1 MKTLVIVESPTK
13 ARTITKFLSKDFVVE
28 SSFGHVRDLPARE
41 MGVNT
46 DDGSFEPKYVVERKK
61 SPTVKK
67 LKELAKKSDEIIF
80 ATDEDREG
88 EAISWHLA
96 QLLGI
101 EPRDAKRIAFHEI
114 TKHAIDEAL
123 KNPRAIDQKLV
134 DAQQARRI
142 LDRLVGYELSPL
154 LWKKV
159 AKGLSAGRVQSVAVR
174 LVVEREREIR
184 AFIPQEYWSVEGLF
198 MEHETRNMEQT
209 ITANLFAIGEKKL
222 DKLNLKTKEQ
232 IDNILADLKNAEYKI
247 SDIKKSEHKRTPPP
261 PFTTSTLQQAA
272 NQKLGYSA
280 KQTMRL
286 AQQLYEGVEL
296 GAGGPVGLITY
307 MRTDAV
313 NLSEKFLNEA
323 RDLIRKNFGDKY
335 ALPKPRFYQNK
346 SKGAQEA
353 HEAIRPTDAS
363 RTPESIAPHLDQ
375 QQLKLYT
382 LIWKRAIATQMAEAR
397 LNKTSVDITE
407 GKYTFR
413 ANGQTMMFGGW
424 LKLYPESLK
433 EEILPELTVNEAM
446 DCKELKPEQ
455 HFTEPPAR
463 YSDATLVKIME
474 EYGIGRPSTYAPT
487 IATIEDRGYVE
498 RDENK
503 KLKPSD
509 IAFVVNDLL
518 VENFKNIVDYQFTAE
533 MEEALDKIAE
543 GKVEWLPMIKNFYGP
558 FHESIVEK
566 SAELKKSATVGM
578 RELGHDP
585 QTNLP
590 IFVRLGRF
598 GPFAQLGEGG
608 GDDKPRF
615 APFRPGQ
622 TLETI
627 TLTGAAKLF
636 TLPRDLGLNETGEN
650 IIVSTGRY
658 GPYVKCGGKFYSL
671 KNIDPYE
678 ITLEQALAVI
688 KEKNEAEANKI
699 IKTFPDS
706 DIQVVHGRYGPYI
719 TDGKKN
725 GRVPKDAESADLELA
740 QCEEILVKAKEKRP
754 RRQRGGRRSPPTKG
768 ETEGVFAKNAKEI
781 I

>member
-1 MKTLVIVESPTK
+1 
-13 ARTITKFLSKDFVVE
+13 VE
-28 SSFGHVRDLPARE
+28 SSFGHVRDLPASE

-46 DDGSFEPKYVVERKK
+46 EDGSFEPKYIVARKK
-61 SPTVKK
+61 APTVKK

-96 QLLGI
+96 KLLGV
-101 EPRDAKRIAFHEI
+101 EPQDAKRIAFHEI

-174 LVVEREREIR
+174 LIVEREREIK
-184 AFIPQEYWSVEGLF
+184 AFVPQEYWSVIGLF
-198 MEHETRNMEQT
+198 APTSYVLSPISAELHSIN
-209 ITANLFAIGEKKL
+209 GKKL
-222 DKLNLKTKEQ
+222 DKLDLKTKEQ

-247 SDIKKSEHKRTPPP
+247 SDIKKSEQKRTPPP
-261 PFTTSTLQQAA
+261 PFTTSTLQQAS

-296 GAGGPVGLITY
+296 GSDGSVGLITY

-313 NLSEKFLNEA
+313 NLSEKFLTEA
-323 RDLIRKNFGDKY
+323 RALIRKDFGDKY
-335 ALPKPRFYQNK
+335 SLPKPRFYQNK

-353 HEAIRPTDAS
+353 HEAIRPADAS
-363 RTPESIAPHLDQ
+363 RTPESVASHLDP

-382 LIWKRAIATQMAEAR
+382 LIWKRAVATQMSEAK
-397 LNKTSVDITE
+397 LDKTTVDIVNLKSE
-407 GKYTFR
+407 VRSPKSAYTFR
-413 ANGQTMMFGGW
+413 ANGQTVAFDGW
-424 LKLYPESLK
+424 LKLYPESVK
-433 EEILPELTVNEAM
+433 EEMLPELTINEPM

-518 VENFKNIVDYQFTAE
+518 VEHFKNIVDYQFTAE
-533 MEEALDKIAE
+533 MEETLDKIAE
-543 GKVEWLPMIKNFYGP
+543 GAVEWRPMIKNFYGP
-558 FHESIVEK
+558 FHESIVAK
-566 SAELKKSATVGM
+566 SSELQKSATVGM
-578 RELGHDP
+578 HELGHDP
-585 QTNLP
+585 TTNLP

-598 GPFAQLGEGG
+598 GPYAQLGEGG

-622 TLETI
+622 TLDTI
-627 TLTGAAKLF
+627 TLEDAVKLF
-636 TLPRDLGLNETGEN
+636 TLPRDLGLSETGEK
-650 IIVSTGRY
+650 ITVSTGRY
-658 GPYVKCGGKFYSL
+658 GPYVKCGEKFYSL
-671 KNIDPYE
+671 KNIDPFE
-678 ITLEQALAVI
+678 ITLEQALVVI

-706 DIQVVHGRYGPYI
+706 EIQILHGRYGPYI

-725 GRVPKDAESADLELA
+725 GRIPKDTEPSSLELS
-740 QCEEILVKAKEKRP
+740 QCQEILANAKEKRP
-754 RRQRGGRRSPPTKG
+754 RRGKTK
-768 ETEGVFAKNAKEI
+768 K
-781 I
+781 

>member
-13 ARTITKFLSKDFVVE
+13 AKTITKFLNKDFVVE
-28 SSFGHVRDLPARE
+28 SSFGHVRDLPASE

-46 DDGSFEPKYVVERKK
+46 EDGSFEPKYIVARKK
-61 SPTVKK
+61 APTVKK

-96 QLLGI
+96 KLLGV
-101 EPRDAKRIAFHEI
+101 EPQDAKRIAFHEI

-174 LVVEREREIR
+174 LIVEREREIK
-184 AFIPQEYWSVEGLF
+184 AFVPQEYWSVIGLF
-198 MEHETRNMEQT
+198 APTSYVLSPISAELHSIN
-209 ITANLFAIGEKKL
+209 GKKL
-222 DKLNLKTKEQ
+222 DKLDLKTKEQ

-247 SDIKKSEHKRTPPP
+247 SDIKKSEQKRTPPP
-261 PFTTSTLQQAA
+261 PFTTSTLQQAS

-296 GAGGPVGLITY
+296 GSDGSVGLITY

-313 NLSEKFLNEA
+313 NLSEKFLTEA
-323 RDLIRKNFGDKY
+323 RALIRKDFGDKY
-335 ALPKPRFYQNK
+335 SLPKPRFYQNK

-353 HEAIRPTDAS
+353 HEAIRPADAS
-363 RTPESIAPHLDQ
+363 RTPESVAPHLDQ

-382 LIWKRAIATQMAEAR
+382 LIWKRAVATQMSEAK
-397 LNKTSVDITE
+397 LDKTTVDIVNLKSE
-407 GKYTFR
+407 VRSPKSAYTFR
-413 ANGQTMMFGGW
+413 ANGQTVAFDGW
-424 LKLYPESLK
+424 LKLYPESVK
-433 EEILPELTVNEAM
+433 EEMLPELTINEPM

-518 VENFKNIVDYQFTAE
+518 VEHFKNIVDYQFTAE
-533 MEEALDKIAE
+533 MEETLDKIAE
-543 GKVEWLPMIKNFYGP
+543 GAVEWRPMIKNFYGP
-558 FHESIVEK
+558 FHESIVAK
-566 SAELKKSATVGM
+566 SSELQKSATVGM
-578 RELGHDP
+578 HELGHDP
-585 QTNLP
+585 TTNLP

-598 GPFAQLGEGG
+598 GPYAQLGEGG

-622 TLETI
+622 TLDTI
-627 TLTGAAKLF
+627 TLEDAVKLF
-636 TLPRDLGLNETGEN
+636 TLPRDLGLNEAGEK
-650 IIVSTGRY
+650 ITVSTGRY
-658 GPYVKCGGKFYSL
+658 GPYVKCGEKFYSL
-671 KNIDPYE
+671 KNIDPFE

-706 DIQVVHGRYGPYI
+706 DIQILHGRYGPYI

-725 GRVPKDAESADLELA
+725 GRIPKDTEPSSLELS
-740 QCEEILVKAKEKRP
+740 QCQEIIANAKEKRP
-754 RRQRGGRRSPPTKG
+754 RKRKTK
-768 ETEGVFAKNAKEI
+768 
-781 I
+781 

>member
-1 MKTLVIVESPTK
+1 M
-13 ARTITKFLSKDFVVE
+13 E
-28 SSFGHVRDLPARE
+28 SSFGHVRDLPASE

-46 DDGSFEPKYVVERKK
+46 EDGSFEPKYIVARKK
-61 SPTVKK
+61 APTVKK

-96 QLLGI
+96 KLLGV
-101 EPRDAKRIAFHEI
+101 EPQDAKRIAFHEI

-174 LVVEREREIR
+174 LIVEREREIK
-184 AFIPQEYWSVEGLF
+184 AFVPQEYWSVIGLF
-198 MEHETRNMEQT
+198 APTSYVLSPISAELHSIN
-209 ITANLFAIGEKKL
+209 GKKL
-222 DKLNLKTKEQ
+222 DKLDLKTKEQ

-247 SDIKKSEHKRTPPP
+247 SDIKKSEQKRTPPP
-261 PFTTSTLQQAA
+261 PFTTSTLQQAS

-296 GAGGPVGLITY
+296 GSDGSVGLITY

-313 NLSEKFLNEA
+313 NLSEKFLTEA
-323 RDLIRKNFGDKY
+323 RALIRKDFGDKY
-335 ALPKPRFYQNK
+335 SLPKPRFYQNK

-353 HEAIRPTDAS
+353 HEAIRPADAS
-363 RTPESIAPHLDQ
+363 RTPESVASHLDP

-382 LIWKRAIATQMAEAR
+382 LIWKRAVATQMSEAK
-397 LNKTSVDITE
+397 LDKTTVDIVNLKSE
-407 GKYTFR
+407 VRSPKSAYTFR
-413 ANGQTMMFGGW
+413 ANGQTVAFDGW
-424 LKLYPESLK
+424 LKLYPESVK
-433 EEILPELTVNEAM
+433 EEMLPELTINEPM

-518 VENFKNIVDYQFTAE
+518 VEHFKNIVDYQFTAE
-533 MEEALDKIAE
+533 MEETLDKIAE
-543 GKVEWLPMIKNFYGP
+543 GAVEWRPMIKNFYGP
-558 FHESIVEK
+558 FHESIVAK
-566 SAELKKSATVGM
+566 SSELQKSATVGM
-578 RELGHDP
+578 HELGHDP
-585 QTNLP
+585 TTNLP

-598 GPFAQLGEGG
+598 GPYAQLGEGG

-622 TLETI
+622 TLDTI
-627 TLTGAAKLF
+627 TLEDAVKLF
-636 TLPRDLGLNETGEN
+636 TLPRDLGLSETGEK
-650 IIVSTGRY
+650 ITVSTGRY
-658 GPYVKCGGKFYSL
+658 GPYVKCGEKFYSL
-671 KNIDPYE
+671 KNIDPFE
-678 ITLEQALAVI
+678 ITLEQALVVI

-706 DIQVVHGRYGPYI
+706 EIQILHGRYGPYI

-725 GRVPKDAESADLELA
+725 GRIPKDTEPSSLELS
-740 QCEEILVKAKEKRP
+740 QCQEILANAKEKRP
-754 RRQRGGRRSPPTKG
+754 RRGKTK
-768 ETEGVFAKNAKEI
+768 K
-781 I
+781 

>member
-1 MKTLVIVESPTK
+1 MMKTLVIVESPTK
-13 ARTITKFLSKDFVVE
+13 AKTITKFLNKDFVVE
-28 SSFGHVRDLPARE
+28 SSFGHVRDLPASE

-46 DDGSFEPKYVVERKK
+46 EDGSFEPKYIVARKK
-61 SPTVKK
+61 APTVKK

-96 QLLGI
+96 KLLGV
-101 EPRDAKRIAFHEI
+101 EPQDAKRIAFHEI

-174 LVVEREREIR
+174 LIVEREREIK
-184 AFIPQEYWSVEGLF
+184 AFVPQEYWSVIGLF
-198 MEHETRNMEQT
+198 APTSYVLSPISAELHSIN
-209 ITANLFAIGEKKL
+209 GKKL
-222 DKLNLKTKEQ
+222 DKLDLKTKEQ

-247 SDIKKSEHKRTPPP
+247 SDIKKSEQKRTPPP
-261 PFTTSTLQQAA
+261 PFTTSTLQQAS

-296 GAGGPVGLITY
+296 GSDGSVGLITY

-313 NLSEKFLNEA
+313 NLSEKFLTEA
-323 RDLIRKNFGDKY
+323 RALIRKDFGDKY
-335 ALPKPRFYQNK
+335 SLPKPRFYQNK

-353 HEAIRPTDAS
+353 HEAIRPADAS
-363 RTPESIAPHLDQ
+363 RTPESVASHLDP

-382 LIWKRAIATQMAEAR
+382 LIWKRAVATQMSEAK
-397 LNKTSVDITE
+397 LDKTTVDIVNLKSE
-407 GKYTFR
+407 VRSPKSAYTFR
-413 ANGQTMMFGGW
+413 ANGQTVAFDGW
-424 LKLYPESLK
+424 LKLYPESVK
-433 EEILPELTVNEAM
+433 EEMLPELTINEPM

-518 VENFKNIVDYQFTAE
+518 VEHFKNIVDYQFTAE
-533 MEEALDKIAE
+533 MEETLDKIAE
-543 GKVEWLPMIKNFYGP
+543 GAVEWRPMIKNFYGP
-558 FHESIVEK
+558 FHESIVAK
-566 SAELKKSATVGM
+566 SSELQKSATVGM
-578 RELGHDP
+578 HELGHDP
-585 QTNLP
+585 TTNLP

-598 GPFAQLGEGG
+598 GPYAQLGEGG

-622 TLETI
+622 TLDTI
-627 TLTGAAKLF
+627 TLEDAVKLF
-636 TLPRDLGLNETGEN
+636 TLPRDLGLSETGEK
-650 IIVSTGRY
+650 ITVSTGRY
-658 GPYVKCGGKFYSL
+658 GPYVKCGEKFYSL
-671 KNIDPYE
+671 KNIDPFE
-678 ITLEQALAVI
+678 ITLEQALVVI

-706 DIQVVHGRYGPYI
+706 EIQILHGRYGPYI

-725 GRVPKDAESADLELA
+725 GRIPKDTEPSSLELS
-740 QCEEILVKAKEKRP
+740 QCQEILANAKEKRP
-754 RRQRGGRRSPPTKG
+754 RRGKTK
-768 ETEGVFAKNAKEI
+768 K
-781 I
+781 

>member
-1 MKTLVIVESPTK
+1 M
-13 ARTITKFLSKDFVVE
+13 E
-28 SSFGHVRDLPARE
+28 SSFGHVRDLPASE

-46 DDGSFEPKYVVERKK
+46 EDGSFEPKYIVARKK
-61 SPTVKK
+61 APTVKK

-96 QLLGI
+96 KLLGV
-101 EPRDAKRIAFHEI
+101 EPQDAKRIAFHEI

-174 LVVEREREIR
+174 LIVEREREIK
-184 AFIPQEYWSVEGLF
+184 AFVPQEYWSVIGLF
-198 MEHETRNMEQT
+198 APTSYVLSPISAELHSIN
-209 ITANLFAIGEKKL
+209 GKKL
-222 DKLNLKTKEQ
+222 DKLDLKTKEQ

-247 SDIKKSEHKRTPPP
+247 SDIKKSEQKRTPPP
-261 PFTTSTLQQAA
+261 PFTTSTLQQAS

-296 GAGGPVGLITY
+296 GSDGSVGLITY

-313 NLSEKFLNEA
+313 NLSEKFLTEA
-323 RDLIRKNFGDKY
+323 RALIRKDFGDKY
-335 ALPKPRFYQNK
+335 SLPKPRFYQNK

-353 HEAIRPTDAS
+353 HEAIRPADAS
-363 RTPESIAPHLDQ
+363 RTPESVASHLDP

-382 LIWKRAIATQMAEAR
+382 LIWKRAVATQMSEAK
-397 LNKTSVDITE
+397 LDKTTVDIVNLKSE
-407 GKYTFR
+407 VRSPKSAYTFR
-413 ANGQTMMFGGW
+413 ANGQTVAFDGW
-424 LKLYPESLK
+424 LKLYPESVK
-433 EEILPELTVNEAM
+433 EEMLPELTINEPM

-518 VENFKNIVDYQFTAE
+518 VEHFKNIVDYQFTAE
-533 MEEALDKIAE
+533 MEETLDKIAE
-543 GKVEWLPMIKNFYGP
+543 GAVEWRPMIKNFYGP
-558 FHESIVEK
+558 FHESIVAK
-566 SAELKKSATVGM
+566 SSELQKSATVGM
-578 RELGHDP
+578 HELGHDP
-585 QTNLP
+585 TTNLP

-598 GPFAQLGEGG
+598 GPYAQLGEGG

-622 TLETI
+622 PLDTIPLED
-627 TLTGAAKLF
+627 AVKLF
-636 TLPRDLGLNETGEN
+636 TLPRDLGLSETGEK
-650 IIVSTGRY
+650 ITVSTGRY
-658 GPYVKCGGKFYSL
+658 GPYVKCGEKFYSL
-671 KNIDPYE
+671 KNIDPFE
-678 ITLEQALAVI
+678 ITLEQALVVI

-706 DIQVVHGRYGPYI
+706 EIQILHGRYGPYI

-725 GRVPKDAESADLELA
+725 GRIPKDTEPSSLELS
-740 QCEEILVKAKEKRP
+740 QCQEILANAKEKRP
-754 RRQRGGRRSPPTKG
+754 RRGKTK
-768 ETEGVFAKNAKEI
+768 K
-781 I
+781 

>member
-1 MKTLVIVESPTK
+1 MMKTLVIVESPTK
-13 ARTITKFLSKDFVVE
+13 AKTITKFLSKDFIVE
-28 SSFGHVRDLPARE
+28 SSFGHVRDLPASD
-41 MGVNT
+41 MGVKT
-46 DDGSFEPKYVVERKK
+46 DDGSFEPKYVVARKK
-61 SPTVKK
+61 APTVKK

-101 EPRDAKRIAFHEI
+101 EPSEAKRIAFHEI

-174 LVVEREREIR
+174 LVVEREREIKK
-184 AFIPQEYWSVEGLF
+184 FVPQEYWSVEGVF
-198 MEHETRNMEQT
+198 EERGKRNGGRT
-209 ITANLFAIGEKKL
+209 IVAGLHAIDDKKL
-222 DKLNLKTKEQ
+222 DKLDLKTKEEV
-232 IDNILADLKNAEYKI
+232 DKILTDLKNAEYKI
-247 SDIKKSEHKRTPPP
+247 SDIKKSESKRTPPP
-261 PFTTSTLQQAA
+261 PFTTSTLQQAS

-313 NLSEKFLNEA
+313 NLSEKFLTEA
-323 RDLIRKNFGDKY
+323 RDFIQKNFGDKY
-335 ALPKPRFYQNK
+335 FLPKARFYQNK

-363 RTPESIAPHLDQ
+363 RTPESVAPHLEP

-382 LIWKRAIATQMAEAR
+382 LIWKRAVATQMVEAK
-397 LNKTSVDITE
+397 LDKISVDIASIQQFNNSTIQHPQ
-407 GKYTFR
+407 YTFR
-413 ANGQTMMFGGW
+413 ANGQTVAFDGW
-424 LKLYPESLK
+424 LKLYPESVK
-433 EEILPELTVNEAM
+433 EEMLPELTIDEPM
-446 DCKELKPEQ
+446 DCRELKPEQ

-518 VENFKNIVDYQFTAE
+518 VENFTNIVDYQFTAE
-533 MEEALDKIAE
+533 MEDTLDKIAE
-543 GKVEWLPMIKNFYGP
+543 GAAEWRPMIKNFYGP

-585 QTNLP
+585 KTNLP

-598 GPFAQLGEGG
+598 GPYAQLGEGG

-622 TLETI
+622 TLGAI
-627 TLTGAAKLF
+627 TLEEAIKLF

-650 IIVSTGRY
+650 ITASTGRY

-671 KNIDPYE
+671 KNIDPFE
-678 ITLEQALAVI
+678 ITLEQALMVM

-706 DIQVVHGRYGPYI
+706 DIQILHGRYGPYI

-725 GRVPKDAESADLELA
+725 GRIPKDTEPSSLELT
-740 QCEEILVKAKEKRP
+740 QCQEILANAKEKRP
-754 RRQRGGRRSPPTKG
+754 RRGKI
-768 ETEGVFAKNAKEI
+768 KK
-781 I
+781 

>member
-13 ARTITKFLSKDFVVE
+13 AKTITKFLNKDFVVE
-28 SSFGHVRDLPARE
+28 SSFGHVRDLPASE

-46 DDGSFEPKYVVERKK
+46 EDGSFEPKYIVARKK
-61 SPTVKK
+61 APTVKK

-96 QLLGI
+96 KLLGV
-101 EPRDAKRIAFHEI
+101 EPQDAKRIAFHEI

-174 LVVEREREIR
+174 LIVEREREIK
-184 AFIPQEYWSVEGLF
+184 AFVPQEYWSVIGLF
-198 MEHETRNMEQT
+198 APTSYVLSPISAELHSIN
-209 ITANLFAIGEKKL
+209 GKKL
-222 DKLNLKTKEQ
+222 DKLDLKTKEQ

-247 SDIKKSEHKRTPPP
+247 SDIKKSEQKRTPPP
-261 PFTTSTLQQAA
+261 PFTTSTLQQAS

-296 GAGGPVGLITY
+296 GSDGSVGLITY

-313 NLSEKFLNEA
+313 NLSEKFLTEA
-323 RDLIRKNFGDKY
+323 RALIRKDFGDKY
-335 ALPKPRFYQNK
+335 SLPKPRFYQNK

-353 HEAIRPTDAS
+353 HEAIRPADAS
-363 RTPESIAPHLDQ
+363 RTPESVASHLDP

-382 LIWKRAIATQMAEAR
+382 LIWKRAVATQMSEAK
-397 LNKTSVDITE
+397 LDKTTVDIVNLKSE
-407 GKYTFR
+407 VRSPKSAYTFR
-413 ANGQTMMFGGW
+413 ANGQTVAFDGW
-424 LKLYPESLK
+424 LKLYPESVK
-433 EEILPELTVNEAM
+433 EEMLPELTINEPM

-518 VENFKNIVDYQFTAE
+518 VEHFKNIVDYQFTAE
-533 MEEALDKIAE
+533 MEETLDKIAE
-543 GKVEWLPMIKNFYGP
+543 GAVEWRPMIKNFYGP
-558 FHESIVEK
+558 FHESIVAK
-566 SAELKKSATVGM
+566 SSELQKSATVGM
-578 RELGHDP
+578 HELGHDP
-585 QTNLP
+585 TTNLP

-598 GPFAQLGEGG
+598 GPYAQLGEGG

-622 TLETI
+622 TLDTI
-627 TLTGAAKLF
+627 TLEDAVKLF
-636 TLPRDLGLNETGEN
+636 TLPRDLGLSETGEK
-650 IIVSTGRY
+650 ITVSTGRY
-658 GPYVKCGGKFYSL
+658 GPYVKCGEKFYSL
-671 KNIDPYE
+671 KNIDPFE
-678 ITLEQALAVI
+678 ITLEQALVVI

-706 DIQVVHGRYGPYI
+706 EIQILHGRYGPYI

-725 GRVPKDAESADLELA
+725 GRIPKDTEPSSLELS
-740 QCEEILVKAKEKRP
+740 QCQEILANAKEKRP
-754 RRQRGGRRSPPTKG
+754 RRGKTK
-768 ETEGVFAKNAKEI
+768 K
-781 I
+781 

>member
-1 MKTLVIVESPTK
+1 M
-13 ARTITKFLSKDFVVE
+13 E
-28 SSFGHVRDLPARE
+28 SSFGHVRDLPASE

-46 DDGSFEPKYVVERKK
+46 EDGSFEPKYIVARKK
-61 SPTVKK
+61 APTVKK

-96 QLLGI
+96 KLLGV
-101 EPRDAKRIAFHEI
+101 EPQDAKRIAFHEI

-174 LVVEREREIR
+174 LIVEREREIK
-184 AFIPQEYWSVEGLF
+184 AFVPQEYWSVIGLF
-198 MEHETRNMEQT
+198 APTSYVLSPISAELHSIN
-209 ITANLFAIGEKKL
+209 GKKL
-222 DKLNLKTKEQ
+222 DKLDLKTKEQ

-247 SDIKKSEHKRTPPP
+247 SDIKKSEQKRTPPP
-261 PFTTSTLQQAA
+261 PFTTSTLQQAS

-296 GAGGPVGLITY
+296 GSDGSVGLITY

-313 NLSEKFLNEA
+313 NLSEKFLTEA
-323 RDLIRKNFGDKY
+323 RALIRKDFGDKY
-335 ALPKPRFYQNK
+335 SLPKPRFYQNK

-353 HEAIRPTDAS
+353 HEAIRPADAS
-363 RTPESIAPHLDQ
+363 RTPESVASHLDP

-382 LIWKRAIATQMAEAR
+382 LIWKRAVATQMSEAK
-397 LNKTSVDITE
+397 LDKTTVDIVNLKSE
-407 GKYTFR
+407 VRSPKSAYTFR
-413 ANGQTMMFGGW
+413 ANGQTVAFDGW
-424 LKLYPESLK
+424 LKLYPESVK
-433 EEILPELTVNEAM
+433 EEMLPELTINEPM

-518 VENFKNIVDYQFTAE
+518 VEHFKNIVDYQFTAE
-533 MEEALDKIAE
+533 MEETLDKIAE
-543 GKVEWLPMIKNFYGP
+543 GAVEWRPMIKNFYGP
-558 FHESIVEK
+558 FHESIVAK
-566 SAELKKSATVGM
+566 SSELQKSATVGM
-578 RELGHDP
+578 HELGHDP
-585 QTNLP
+585 TTNLP

-598 GPFAQLGEGG
+598 GPYAQLGEGG

-622 TLETI
+622 TLDTI
-627 TLTGAAKLF
+627 TLEDAVKLF
-636 TLPRDLGLNETGEN
+636 TLPRDLGLNEAGEK
-650 IIVSTGRY
+650 ITVSTGRY
-658 GPYVKCGGKFYSL
+658 GPYVKCGEKFYSL
-671 KNIDPYE
+671 KNIDPFE

-706 DIQVVHGRYGPYI
+706 EIQILHGRYGPYI

-725 GRVPKDAESADLELA
+725 GRIPKDTEPSSLELS
-740 QCEEILVKAKEKRP
+740 QCQEILANAKEKRP
-754 RRQRGGRRSPPTKG
+754 RRGKTK
-768 ETEGVFAKNAKEI
+768 K
-781 I
+781 